1 MSSLG
6 GKAASDW
13 KEWAHD
19 IVEQHNESNKDILHK
34 LASDPHAQARNMCL
48 YMSRITKDMTWARA
62 NGIHM
67 ALVVVSTTD
76 HSVTRKTNGVVTNS

>member
-1 MSSLG
+1 
-6 GKAASDW
+6 
-13 KEWAHD
+13 
-19 IVEQHNESNKDILHK
+19 
-34 LASDPHAQARNMCL
+34 MCL

-76 HSVTRKTNGVVTNS
+76 HSVTQKTNSVVTNSQAIEAFFKSLSGSNTILIKRLCEFVVSYDGVPEGPQ